1 MFDKIAQFLGIKK
14 DPPENFV
21 RRRILIVDD
30 NEIDLKLIQTTVEK
44 IGHQALLAENGKIGY
59 ERVKAEKPDLIL
71 ADCNMP
77 IMDGVDMCK
86 LIKENPD
93 TQNIPLIFLT
103 NVQTPGTVVECF
115 DMGIENYIC
124 KPIKPKIL
132 SAQIKTIFDECFSTD
147 V

>member
-14 DPPENFV
+14 NTPENFV

-30 NEIDLKLIQTTVEK
+30 NEIDLKLIQRTVEK

-59 ERVKAEKPDLIL
+59 ESVKAERPDLIL

-103 NVQTPGTVVECF
+103 SVETPGTVVECF

-132 SAQIKTIFDECFSTD
+132 SAQIKTIFDECFFTD